1 MIYYTNTK
9 FKSLYNTENLNKKQ
23 KICEKVKQNKKNI
36 IRNTRPP
43 FNLETKLLYIVNYST
58 QKLISLVWFDILE
71 IIVLLLDQYHNRLKI
86 FQFFVS
92 V

>member
-36 IRNTRPP
+36 IRNTLPP

-58 QKLISLVWFDILE
+58 QKLISLV
-71 IIVLLLDQYHNRLKI
+71 
-86 FQFFVS
+86 
-92 V
+92 